1 MAKKT
6 RINLTID
13 KELWFALGLKCKGSK
28 SKLIEELVREYVFSK
43 INIEELRDEIVND
56 EMELR
61 AKKKALNEM
70 VKLQEINDTNQELN
84 NKALNTVRKILTNQG
99 NLIGENQIKSIAEI
113 NGLTPE
119 KLIREVKRIDN
130 ITVDKVYEP
139 PRN

>member
-43 INIEELRDEIVND
+43 TNIEELRDEIVND

>member
-43 INIEELRDEIVND
+43 TNIDELRDEIVND

-84 NKALNTVRKILTNQG
+84 NKALNTVRKILKNQG

-130 ITVDKVYEP
+130 ITVDKIYEP